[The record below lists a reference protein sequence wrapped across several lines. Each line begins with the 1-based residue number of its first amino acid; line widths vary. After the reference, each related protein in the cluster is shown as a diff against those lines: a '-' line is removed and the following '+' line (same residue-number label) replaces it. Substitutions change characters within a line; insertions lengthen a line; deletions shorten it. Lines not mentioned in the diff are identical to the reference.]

1 MIRAGVIALAAA
13 LPLLISGALFAQ
25 DTALIH
31 PAVPSSTTP
40 PPSLTD
46 ILQLKGTAVDP
57 QVDLRNRMISAE
69 ARTVG
74 FRAGL
79 ANRGIEYKKM
89 LAARSAILDGMYQFQ
104 TLIGPGGVLPP
115 VIVEAQDTAAY
126 ADDQMRTST
135 RVYKIV
141 RPEHLV
147 SNPPTWRDYL
157 LLGLIVSAS
166 VDIPEGDARPKN
178 SSEMKVWQDGVV
190 VGWKNGEQAADSI
203 FEANLNR
210 LTRDFTG
217 MLRYS
222 ILLQQGVITPT
233 QIAESHRA
241 VTGDKLE
248 IKLDDRSRMI
258 TQKAE
263 LQLDPRKWRAGSPLR
278 DKALPDGGPGVSRP

>member
-1 MIRAGVIALAAA
+1 VLATAVALLSSAVA
-13 LPLLISGALFAQ
+13 SAQ
-25 DTALIH
+25 DTDGLA
-31 PAVPSSTTP
+31 PVSATSAAA

-46 ILQLKGTAVDP
+46 ILQLKGAAVDP
-57 QVDLRNRMISAE
+57 QVDLRNRMIAAE

-79 ANRGIEYKKM
+79 ANRGLEYKKM
-89 LAARSAILDGMYQFQ
+89 LDARGTILDGMYQFQ

-115 VIVEAQDTAAY
+115 VIVEAQDIAAY
-126 ADDQMRTST
+126 ADNQMRTST
-135 RVYKIV
+135 RVYKIM

-157 LLGLIVSAS
+157 LLGLLVKAS

-178 SSEMKVWQDGVV
+178 SDEMKIWQDSVV
-190 VGWKNGEQAADSI
+190 EGWKNGQKAADAI

-241 VTGDKLE
+241 VTGDTLE

-278 DKALPDGGPGVSRP
+278 EKALPTGKVQESTP